1 MLKAVN
7 YPSLSKALKFSVAGL
22 AVVCLLDGPPKPAS
36 AQNTGEVDPTQT
48 RDWAPPAID
57 HAQQM
62 RVFKDTGQ
70 GSQPTPSVIP
80 KLEVDDNATG
90 QVATFQPG
98 VATITANNAF
108 FQNLGTNGRT
118 CFTCHQP
125 QNGWTISAA
134 GVQARCEA
142 SSGND
147 PVFRLVDGATCPTD
161 NVSTLAAKRQAY
173 KLLIEKGLIR
183 IGIGLPTT
191 NLQFAV
197 TQVDDPYRCTTNPAT
212 GLTGPKSGVVS
223 MYRRPLPST
232 NLGFL
237 TAIMWDGRE
246 PSLAQQSIDATL
258 GHAQAI
264 VGPTAAQQQQIVGFE
279 SGIFTAQVS

>member
-7 YPSLSKALKFSVAGL
+7 YPSLSKALRFSVTGI
-22 AVVCLLDGPPKPAS
+22 AVICLLDGPPKPAS

-57 HAQQM
+57 RAQQM

-80 KLEVDDNATG
+80 KLEVDDATG

-98 VATITANNAF
+98 VATLTANNAF
-108 FQNLGTNGRT
+108 FQNLGINGRT

-134 GVQARCEA
+134 SVQARFEA

-147 PVFRLVDGATCPTD
+147 PLFRLVDGATCPTD
-161 NVSTLAAKRQAY
+161 NCLRQ
-173 KLLIEKGLIR
+173 
-183 IGIGLPTT
+183 
-191 NLQFAV
+191 
-197 TQVDDPYRCTTNPAT
+197 TQA
-212 GLTGPKSGVVS
+212 
-223 MYRRPLPST
+223 RRLRRSPLPHSDAALSPEEDST
-232 NLGFL
+232 WTDQPFCSTATARAANLACGVGI
-237 TAIMWDGRE
+237 TPARAGTGR
-246 PSLAQQSIDATL
+246 
-258 GHAQAI
+258 
-264 VGPTAAQQQQIVGFE
+264 
-279 SGIFTAQVS
+279 